1 MSLGSR
7 LKELRQHKKISRKAL
22 AKQLGVTE
30 GAIGHW
36 ETDRSSPPIDTVVE
50 IADIFGVGLNYLFQD
65 ELRNTDDS
73 FITTIS
79 EQKQLSKFRVLPFY
93 IQKGINLL
101 IDHFYNHKLKTDEDN
116 FDRIIELPTLVN
128 VELNR
133 GFKLYVVIGDSMEP
147 LFKDGDVV
155 IVEPASLLKDGETG
169 IFEYEGKNII
179 RRFEN
184 NILLPVNNMY
194 DEIKVNRKNPVE
206 IIGRVKGKI

>member
-101 IDHFYNHKLKTDEDN
+101 IDHFYYHYTFLK
-116 FDRIIELPTLVN
+116 FFYP
-128 VELNR
+128 
-133 GFKLYVVIGDSMEP
+133 F
-147 LFKDGDVV
+147 
-155 IVEPASLLKDGETG
+155 LKM
-169 IFEYEGKNII
+169 
-179 RRFEN
+179 
-184 NILLPVNNMY
+184 L
-194 DEIKVNRKNPVE
+194 
-206 IIGRVKGKI
+206 KGN